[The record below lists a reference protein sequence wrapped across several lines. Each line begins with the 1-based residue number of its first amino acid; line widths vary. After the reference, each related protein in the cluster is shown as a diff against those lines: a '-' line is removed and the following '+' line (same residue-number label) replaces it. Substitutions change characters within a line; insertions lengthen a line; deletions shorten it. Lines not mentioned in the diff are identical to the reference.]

1 MVYAPNSPMAN
12 AKGYVPE
19 HRLTIT
25 KVLGRELLPGEN
37 VHHVNGVVLDNR
49 PSNLELWV
57 TTQPSG
63 QRPSDLVQWARE
75 ILVRYEGPLDPPEI

>member
-1 MVYAPNSPMAN
+1 MAN

-37 VHHVNGVVLDNR
+37 VHHVNGVVLE
-49 PSNLELWV
+49 PVAILS
-57 TTQPSG
+57 P
-63 QRPSDLVQWARE
+63 ARS
-75 ILVRYEGPLDPPEI
+75 RDR